1 MRSHPTDDLAGF
13 ALGALDPDQVGA
25 ISTHV
30 DSCASC
36 RAEVRALSETAWR
49 IAEAAARET
58 PPGLRA
64 AIVGRA
70 RRESRAA
77 RPSWPFG
84 AVAALITRPLPLVI
98 PLALAVALVATATGY
113 VVAQRDADH
122 YAAVVADV
130 AGGRVVALAPTGEV
144 DSVRGALVVPA
155 SGSPYLILELPASP
169 PGKTWEA
176 WVIRGGA
183 AVAAGIT
190 DARGVSTLILR
201 APLGVGDTVAITA
214 EPRGGLDQPTGK
226 PVLAGR
232 V

>member
-13 ALGALDPDQVGA
+13 ALGALDPDQAGA

-36 RAEVRALSETAWR
+36 RAEVHALTETTWR
-49 IAEAAARET
+49 IAEAAARDT

-64 AIVGRA
+64 AIVERA
-70 RRESRAA
+70 RLESRAA
-77 RPSWPFG
+77 RRPGPFG
-84 AVAALITRPLPLVI
+84 ALGAIITRPLPLAV
-98 PLALAVALVATATGY
+98 PLALAVALVVTATGY
-113 VVAQRDADH
+113 VVAQRDADR

-130 AGGRVVALAPTGEV
+130 AGGRVLALAPTGEV
-144 DSVRGALVVPA
+144 DGVRGSLVIPT

-176 WVIRGGA
+176 WVIRGQA

-201 APLGVGDTVAITA
+201 APLGAGDTVAITA

-232 V
+232 L